1 MTEYLDVWVRLHQEG
16 HGTTQSPNRAFP
28 KLMWFVMSG
37 CGGERKRKGKDG
49 TADLHEV
56 RLDMRII
63 NTLEISEVPMAMAP

>member
-1 MTEYLDVWVRLHQEG
+1 
-16 HGTTQSPNRAFP
+16 
-28 KLMWFVMSG
+28 MWFVMSG